1 MTFSEILMVVYYV
14 SDEARG
20 RARAASRS
28 REFTA
33 CRHPSITGC
42 SQQQRVWKTRVDV
55 ATSCLARVWR
65 SSSTG
70 TWLDE
75 HEGLQS
81 KGFVSHRYD
90 PICIHSNTH
99 ANVLTKGGRVIPM
112 SFISADS
119 ISTSQPLSPFLLL
132 VHHQHSFMPFDPTRT
147 ITNLFLPEGFP
158 AHPHSGFST
167 VTITI
172 DGGLKHR
179 DSEGIIMDY
188 GDGDTQCMTLTHS
201 LMRLLTYSLTYS
213 RDGKWTWCYSRRNV
227 EYGQK

>member
-1 MTFSEILMVVYYV
+1 M
-14 SDEARG
+14 
-20 RARAASRS
+20 
-28 REFTA
+28 
-33 CRHPSITGC
+33 
-42 SQQQRVWKTRVDV
+42 
-55 ATSCLARVWR
+55 
-65 SSSTG
+65 
-70 TWLDE
+70 
-75 HEGLQS
+75 
-81 KGFVSHRYD
+81 
-90 PICIHSNTH
+90 
-99 ANVLTKGGRVIPM
+99 
-112 SFISADS
+112 SADS

-201 LMRLLTYSLTYS
+201 LMRLLTYLLTNLLKGWQVDVVLFTKKCGIRTKIDTKKLNCINYGLIYLSAISTATPRS
-213 RDGKWTWCYSRRNV
+213 RY
-227 EYGQK
+227 